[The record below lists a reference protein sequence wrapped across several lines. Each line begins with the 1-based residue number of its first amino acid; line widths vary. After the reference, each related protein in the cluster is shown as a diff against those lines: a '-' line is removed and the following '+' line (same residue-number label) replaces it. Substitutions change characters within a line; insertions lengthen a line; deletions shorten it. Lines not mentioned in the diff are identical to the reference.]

1 MIGEKELTFDTSV
14 IIKGIIPPRKKDEN
28 YKKRMKNLE

>member
-14 IIKGIIPPRKKDEN
+14 TIKGVIPPKRRDKKME
-28 YKKRMKNLE
+28 KT

>member
-14 IIKGIIPPRKKDEN
+14 IIKGVIPP
-28 YKKRMKNLE
+28 KKRDEKKWKKHKKV